1 MVPLDPRDS
10 DDLLEFVD
18 RQERTSAR
26 PALSDQSRLALQ
38 HPGPDGPL
46 VVTRRDSNGRIEGFA
61 ELSPASVGWTL
72 DVVVGEQFIG
82 EERIEQLVT
91 EAVGQLA
98 GSIDTDTEVTWWRD
112 GSPSADARLEQR
124 LGFEMRRELLQMRRE
139 LPTGMPVTIDTRSFV
154 PGIDD
159 GAFLEVNNR
168 AFAGHHEQSNW
179 DLDALRVREDEPWF
193 EPEGFRL
200 HERDG
205 RLAGFC
211 WTKIHA
217 DGVGEIY
224 VIAVDPDFTGLG
236 LGKQLTL
243 AGLESLGERGVEHA
257 MLYVDAD
264 NHTAV
269 SLYERLGF
277 TTTHSSQALVRV
289 VRASVLG
296 TDARPS
302 GRIDTPTSKGA
313 S

>member
-1 MVPLDPRDS
+1 VEAKRYPRFDMVPLDPRDS

-18 RQERTSAR
+18 KQERTSAR

-46 VVTRRDSNGRIEGFA
+46 VVTRRDGNGQLEAFA
-61 ELSPASVGWTL
+61 ELSPDSVGWTL
-72 DVVVGEQFIG
+72 DVVAGEQFVE
-82 EERIEQLVT
+82 EERIEQLVN
-91 EAVGQLA
+91 EAISQLA
-98 GSIDTDTEVTWWRD
+98 GSIDTDSEVTWWRD
-112 GSPSADARLEQR
+112 GPPPAGAGLEQR
-124 LGFEMRRELLQMRRE
+124 LGFEMRRELLQMRRD
-139 LPTGMPVTIDTRSFV
+139 LPTGMPVTIDTRPFV
-154 PGIDD
+154 PGVDD
-159 GAFLEVNNR
+159 GAFLAVNNR
-168 AFAGHHEQSNW
+168 AFAGHHEQSDW
-179 DLDALRVREDEPWF
+179 DLEALRLRAGEPWF
-193 EPEGFRL
+193 DPDGFRL

-243 AGLESLGERGVEHA
+243 AGLESLAERGVEHA

-277 TTTHSSQALVRV
+277 TTTQSS
-289 VRASVLG
+289 RAH
-296 TDARPS
+296 ARPVPA
-302 GRIDTPTSKGA
+302 IKTQASKGDA
-313 S
+313 

>member
-1 MVPLDPRDS
+1 MVPLDPSES
-10 DDLLEFVD
+10 DDLLELVD
-18 RQERTSAR
+18 RQERNSGR

-38 HPGPDGPL
+38 HPGPDGPI
-46 VVTRRDSNGRIEGFA
+46 VVTRRDADGRLEAFA
-61 ELSPASVGWTL
+61 ELSPDSVGWTL
-72 DVVVGEQFIG
+72 DVVVGDVVAGEQFVE
-82 EERIEQLVT
+82 EERIERLVT
-91 EAVGQLA
+91 ETLDRLA
-98 GSIDTDTEVTWWRD
+98 GSIDADTEVSWWRD
-112 GSPSADARLEQR
+112 GSPSADPGLEHR
-124 LGFEMRRELLQMRRE
+124 LGFGMRRELLQMRRE
-139 LPTGMPVTIDTRSFV
+139 LPTGMPVTIETRSFV
-154 PGIDD
+154 PGTDD

-179 DLDALRVREDEPWF
+179 DLDALRLRQDEPWF

-224 VIAVDPDFTGLG
+224 VIAVDPDFVGLG

-243 AGLESLGERGVEHA
+243 AGLESLSTRGVQHA
-257 MLYVDAD
+257 MLYVDAH

-277 TTTHSSQALVRV
+277 TATHSSRAYVRPV
-289 VRASVLG
+289 
-296 TDARPS
+296 PS
-302 GRIDTPTSKGA
+302 GSINTQSSEGA